1 MRGAVWRYLGL
12 AHLDH
17 GMQEVAG
24 KAVFSFAYRLIGALA
39 QFAFVVLVTRLF
51 GPTGLGSY
59 ALVQS
64 VVIVASTVGRWGI
77 DQAALKYV
85 AIAANAGEAAGVK
98 RIVSQAQLLVTA
110 FSLIITLLVWL
121 AAPWL
126 GDNFFHSSDFV
137 GLLRLMA
144 LSIVPFSLLNLL
156 AEAIRGLRRIGP
168 YTLLQGVAVPLLSI
182 LFLLA
187 FLSGSGPS
195 LQSAAAAYVV
205 ACVCAM
211 LLGFLLWRLY
221 LGGFRQ
227 KALDPGADSG
237 IGPRQLLATANQ
249 MAWVTM
255 IAVAMGYA
263 ETIILGVFRSEA
275 EVGLFSAALRFSL
288 LPNFVII
295 AFNSILAPK
304 IAALY
309 HGGDFAA
316 VRFLARRTVK
326 LMLLVTAPIF
336 ALYFALPHFLL
347 GLFGRQ
353 FGAAAAVLMIL
364 SLGQLLIIAAGP
376 VEVLLMMT
384 GHEKLMRRN
393 QIVAAFCGLFF
404 GGLLIYRFGAVG
416 AAWASVIRSLA
427 VNGLSL
433 WDVRREIYS
442 RVNLE
447 A

>member
-1 MRGAVWRYLGL
+1 MSVLRYLGL
-12 AHLDH
+12 ARLDL

-24 KAVFSFAYRLIGALA
+24 KAVSSFAYRLIGTLA
-39 QFAFVVLVTRLF
+39 QFAFIVLITRLF
-51 GPTGLGSY
+51 GPAGLGSY
-59 ALVQS
+59 ALAQS

-85 AIAANAGEAAGVK
+85 AIQANGGEPVGVK
-98 RIVSQAQLLVTA
+98 RIVSQAVLLVTG
-110 FSLIITLLVWL
+110 FSLAVTLLIWL

-126 GDNFFHSSDFV
+126 GNNFFHSPDFV
-137 GLLRLMA
+137 SLLRIMA

-168 YTLLQGVAVPLLSI
+168 YTLLQGVAVPVLSI

-187 FLSGSGPS
+187 CLYGSGPS
-195 LQSAAAAYVV
+195 LKSAAGAYVV
-205 ACVCAM
+205 SCGLAM
-211 LLGFLLWRLY
+211 LIGFLLWRLY
-221 LGGFRQ
+221 LGGYRQ
-227 KALDPGADSG
+227 KARISGADTG

-255 IAVAMGYA
+255 IAVAMGYV
-263 ETIILGVFRSEA
+263 ETIFLGMFRSDV

-304 IAALY
+304 IASLY
-309 HGGDFAA
+309 HAGEFGS

-336 ALYFALPHFLL
+336 ALYFFLPHYLL
-347 GLFGRQ
+347 GLFGSQ
-353 FGAAAAVLMIL
+353 FGEAAAVLTIL

-376 VEVLLMMT
+376 VEILLMMT

-393 QIVAAFCGLFF
+393 QIVAAGCGLFF

-416 AAWASVIRSLA
+416 AAWSQVIRSLV
-427 VNGLSL
+427 VNALSI

-442 RVNLE
+442 RANL
-447 A
+447 ADC